1 MTPAPPSGPFWTS
14 SLWLVRPS
22 RNTTSVTG
30 TVVAAEVRVHTH
42 IQPIFTQNMP
52 GPLFQRPPAWRLHLR
67 RTFTGGLRA
76 GEGREKNASQ
86 GRGSF
91 HSDPVCCRLPGLGGH
106 RECRRPRR
114 LRLRTP
120 ASRRGGAHA
129 SRCASAWG
137 QLVGPAGGAVS
148 GMQTRE
154 HGSVWRNKRWF
165 RGDP

>member
-1 MTPAPPSGPFWTS
+1 MTPALPSGPFWTS

-30 TVVAAEVRVHTH
+30 TVVAVEVRVHIH
-42 IQPIFTQNMP
+42 IQPIFTQNVP

-86 GRGSF
+86 GWDSF
-91 HSDPVCCRLPGLGGH
+91 HSDLVCCRFPGPGGH

-120 ASRRGGAHA
+120 ASSAGRRA
-129 SRCASAWG
+129 REQMCVR
-137 QLVGPAGGAVS
+137 VGPAGGAVS

-154 HGSVWRNKRWF
+154 HGSVWRNKRRF
-165 RGDP
+165 QGDP